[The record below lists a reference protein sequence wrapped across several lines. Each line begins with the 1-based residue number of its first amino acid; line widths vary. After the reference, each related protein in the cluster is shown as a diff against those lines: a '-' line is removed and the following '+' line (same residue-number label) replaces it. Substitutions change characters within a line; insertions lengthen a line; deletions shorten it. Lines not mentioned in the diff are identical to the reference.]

1 MKVKEL
7 IMSPQLEI
15 WRVTAFQ
22 RLITLIGAMQGGASP
37 NDELIDGLVRSL
49 SKLPARPADKPPY
62 VGIFAVQDTA
72 QGRQKAIERLRMLGS
87 ALQGDVS
94 PIDGS
99 VDDLIRALSNL
110 PKRPADKPPYASI
123 FPKSTMKLLTASD
136 LLKIAPQAPAKRMDQ
151 LAPNLIRTIIEF
163 DITTPLR
170 QAHFLA
176 QIAHESDRFN
186 AMEEYASGADYEWR
200 DDLGNIYPGDGVRY
214 KGRGLIQI
222 TGRTNYRDCGRALGV
237 DLVSNPTRLADP
249 DLASR
254 SAGWYW
260 STRKLNPDADRDDV
274 RTITRVI
281 NGGYNGLDD
290 RIQLLA
296 AAKRVLGI

>member
-1 MKVKEL
+1 MTSQL
-7 IMSPQLEI
+7 MFPQLEI
-15 WRVTAFQ
+15 WRIEAFQ
-22 RLITLIGAMQGGASP
+22 RLIALIGVMQGGACP
-37 NDELIDGLVRSL
+37 NDELIDGLVRVL
-49 SKLPARPADKPPY
+49 SKLPARPSDKPPY
-62 VGIFAVQDTA
+62 LGIFAVQDCT
-72 QGRQKAIERLRMLGS
+72 QGRQKAIQRLRVL
-87 ALQGDVS
+87 APTLQGDLC
-94 PIDGS
+94 PADGY
-99 VDDLIRALSNL
+99 VDDLIRALSKL
-110 PKRPADKPPYASI
+110 PKRPTDKQPYI
-123 FPKSTMKLLTASD
+123 GLFPKSNMKMLVAVD
-136 LLKIAPQAPAKRMDQ
+136 LLKIAPQAPAKRTDQ
-151 LAPNLIRTIIEF
+151 LAPNLNRTMIEF

-186 AMEEYASGADYEWR
+186 AVEEYASGAEYEWR
-200 DDLGNIYPGDGVRY
+200 DDLGNVYPGDGVRY

-222 TGRTNYRDCGRALGV
+222 TGRINYRDCGRALGV

-260 STRKLNPDADRDDV
+260 STRQLNQDADRDDV
-274 RTITRVI
+274 RTVTRVI